1 MSLSKG
7 QLKDQKAIEINPEL
21 LDVRRYN
28 ELETIFRKYRPQVVF
43 HAAAFKHVPMME
55 RHPRDA
61 VENNVIGSK
70 NTAELADRYG
80 VETFIFISTDKAV
93 NPTSVMGASKR
104 IAELV
109 IKDISR
115 SSKTKFA
122 SVRFGNVLGSRGSVI
137 PTFQKQIE
145 KGGPVTVT
153 DPGMKRYFM
162 TIPEAVQLV
171 IQAGAITGGGETF
184 VLDMGEM
191 VKIDDLARDLIR
203 LSGYEPDKDIEIVY
217 TGTRPGEKLYEE
229 IFTDMENM
237 ASTKHERIFISKK
250 EMDNNYMGISKSLG
264 LLLKKP
270 LKDPAKVL
278 ELIMTIIPEYHQTA
292 GTATNSKSERER
304 VVV

>member
-1 MSLSKG
+1 
-7 QLKDQKAIEINPEL
+7 
-21 LDVRRYN
+21 
-28 ELETIFRKYRPQVVF
+28 
-43 HAAAFKHVPMME
+43 
-55 RHPRDA
+55 
-61 VENNVIGSK
+61 
-70 NTAELADRYG
+70 
-80 VETFIFISTDKAV
+80 
-93 NPTSVMGASKR
+93 MGASKR

-250 EMDNNYMGISKSLG
+250 EMDNNYMGISKSLS